1 MQTIAVFI
9 VENDF
14 LWETWKLRKIH
25 RTVQQEAVFHLALSI
40 FCPRFSLKVRP
51 KAESVHK
58 NDGHDRRFF
67 PWRSYSSAYKSCS
80 KIFLEQNTTICS
92 LIILSLLTFF
102 SLFLM
107 ISFERWSL
115 FCRCFFFCN
124 LSVASKLEIILHA
137 AKRAIQNVDT

>member
-1 MQTIAVFI
+1 MQTIAAFI

-14 LWETWKLRKIH
+14 LWETWKLKKIH

-58 NDGHDRRFF
+58 NDRHDRRFF

-80 KIFLEQNTTICS
+80 KIFFRTEHNDLFTYHFVIVDLFQF
-92 LIILSLLTFF
+92 IIDD
-102 SLFLM
+102 LFWKM
-107 ISFERWSL
+107 ISFLSL
-115 FCRCFFFCN
+115 FFFCN

-137 AKRAIQNVDT
+137 AKRAIQNVNT